1 MSVKAAHRV
10 WLSVALIVAF
20 LLGVGARQL
29 VLDVNLHATPEAS
42 VAPVTV
48 RVQTPD
54 DVSSTRAALIDYLF
68 GSPSLPTTLPVD
80 HGDGTFTVTM
90 ENGIT
95 SQVRLHE
102 PTSPNGR
109 LVLYHA
115 GHGGYGAPDAI
126 VVDDLVAGG
135 DTVVVFEMPLIGV
148 NAAPIPVDL
157 PNGPVTLTRHEHM
170 AYLAGVTTG
179 SPIRYFIEPVIAML
193 NEFAPRYHDISMIG
207 LSGGAWTTTIAAAID
222 PRIDR
227 SYQAAG
233 TLPMAVRFAREDSW
247 GDYEQVD
254 PGLYSI
260 ADYPDLYVLGAEHR
274 RQIQILN
281 LHDPCCFGGDHRSVY
296 EPQVQAAL
304 EAAGG
309 GSFSVYLDKDNTE
322 HSISPAALTAIEADI
337 AANAPT
343 D

>member
-1 MSVKAAHRV
+1 VSLKAAHRV
-10 WLSVALIVAF
+10 WLAVALVVAF
-20 LLGVGARQL
+20 VLGIGARQL
-29 VLDVNLHATPEAS
+29 VLDADFNATPEAS

-54 DVSSTRAALIDYLF
+54 DIRSTRAAVVGYLF
-68 GSPSLPTTLPVD
+68 GSPSLPTALPVD
-80 HGDGTFTVTM
+80 NGDGTYTVTM
-90 ENGIT
+90 ANGIT
-95 SQVRLHE
+95 SLVRLHE
-102 PTSPNGR
+102 PASPNGR

-115 GHGGYGAPDAI
+115 GHGGYGAPDAM

-135 DTVVVFEMPLIGV
+135 DTVLVFEMPLIGV
-148 NAAPIPVDL
+148 NAAPIHLDL

-170 AYLAGVTTG
+170 AFLDGVTTG
-179 SPIRYFIEPVIAML
+179 SPIRYFVEPVIVML
-193 NEFAPRYHDISMIG
+193 NAFAPKYDDISMIG
-207 LSGGAWTTTIAAAID
+207 LSGGGWTTTMAAAID

-254 PGLYSI
+254 PGLYAI
-260 ADYPDLYVLGAEHR
+260 ADYPDLYVLGAAGR
-274 RQIQILN
+274 RQIQVLN
-281 LHDPCCFGGDHRSVY
+281 LHDPCCFGGDHRAIY

-304 EAAGG
+304 QAAGG
-309 GSFSVYLDKDNTE
+309 GFFSVYLDPDNTE
-322 HSISPAALTAIEADI
+322 HSISRAALTAIEADI
-337 AANAPT
+337 AANAPS

>member
-1 MSVKAAHRV
+1 VSTKAAHRL
-10 WLSVALIVAF
+10 WLGIALVVAF
-20 LLGVGARQL
+20 LIGIGARQAAL
-29 VLDVNLHATPEAS
+29 EASFNVTPEPS

-48 RVQTPD
+48 RVQTPEA
-54 DVSSTRAALIDYLF
+54 VRSTRAAVIDHLF
-68 GSPSLPTTLPVD
+68 GSPTLPAGLPVD
-80 HGDGTFTVTM
+80 HGDGTYTVTM

-95 SQVRLHE
+95 SLVRRHE

-115 GHGGYGAPDAI
+115 GHGGYGAPDEM
-126 VVDDLVAGG
+126 VVNDLVAGG
-135 DTVVVFEMPLIGV
+135 DTVLVFEMPLIGV
-148 NAAPIPVDL
+148 NAAPIHLDL
-157 PNGPVTLTRHEHM
+157 PNGPVTLTRHDHM
-170 AYLAGVTTG
+170 AYLAGETTG
-179 SPIRYFIEPVIAML
+179 SPIRYFIEPVIVML
-193 NEFAPRYHDISMIG
+193 NAFAPQYHDISMIG
-207 LSGGAWTTTIAAAID
+207 LSGGGWTTTIAAAID

-233 TLPMAVRFAREDSW
+233 TLPMAVRFARQDSW

-274 RQIQILN
+274 RQIQVLN

-304 EAAGG
+304 QAAGG
-309 GSFSVYLDKDNTE
+309 GFFSVYLDQDNTE
-322 HSISPAALTAIEADI
+322 HSISRAALTAIEADI

-343 D
+343 K